1 MGGGRVT
8 YRVFLGSG
16 ATRREYSLFSSLA
29 VVLPDLAG
37 PAGLGTE
44 ASLGVPPQFHADAGW
59 Y

>member
-8 YRVFLGSG
+8 YRVFLGSS
-16 ATRREYSLFSSLA
+16 ATRCEYSYFSSLA
-29 VVLPDLAG
+29 VVLTDLAD

-44 ASLGVPPQFHADAGW
+44 ASLGVPPQFHADAGR